1 MSTKDKYNRK
11 RPVNVKRISIF
22 TKDKVILRS
31 QQKIISKNNPKEK
44 VNPKMSFN
52 QKYTSNFKKIA
63 DNEHEENES
72 DLSQDTEYNENREKQ
87 LKILNIK
94 YTKLYNSKDKIY
106 SNIIKEIE
114 VEKKLFYKGSLMS
127 FNLIILK
134 IKCLMKLL
142 KKKFQIAFN
151 SKEERNLYELEMN
164 IQKIKI
170 EFKKLYSLIN
180 PDSKY
185 EYEILTQVYCKFLL
199 IMAIISN
206 KKEEY
211 IRSLNYIVLGINMLK
226 VYFIRQKIAIKIETY
241 QIYAKMLI
249 FLINKILTDNNISQS
264 LIYINLLSKICEI
277 GLNIVY
283 KNKLKKKYE
292 YKFNRYN
299 GYNFLFLGYCYE
311 LKKNFPNN
319 NKISFKA
326 YKESFYFMT
335 KSNNLSIFA
344 EGKSI
349 ITIEKKALYLSKL
362 LYEKLKDKLI
372 YEAFEKQREFEHQE
386 LLKKQLIEEAKSK
399 EKKYKL
405 KLISCGL
412 SPDPINLVK
421 MKNKIYSQILT
432 PMNQKLIE
440 KLDDELIS
448 YVYKNKQDDNDS
460 EKKEI
465 IKVKKKNG
473 KYERRQPSMEIMKN
487 LCHYKIYNSLMSND
501 FKEFLLTNRKLEF
514 NNPQKQKT
522 SMDKI
527 QKYLNRK
534 MEIGSNTEKLSKENI
549 AFLKT
554 ELNISYENNIKSK
567 IINLKTNNEN
577 KNNKLLKIPK
587 AHRVESNFSKYIK
600 SRNNKNINNNP
611 SKTTRQSFSNNKRL
625 FIISDDIDESAGK
638 NKKKYN
644 SKYILHTKSTDLEN
658 KKLDKYIF
666 NNKYFSEF
674 LYFEK
679 MTNKELI
686 FQKQFLESKNN
697 NAKMFFRCYDS
708 ELSNNGKI
716 SREEI
721 YNSFLILNN
730 NAMSRYRNYNN
741 ELRTN
746 KSKSKLVGNVFKSM
760 TNKIKEGKE
769 VKNAMKRVLDRYIN
783 DQKKKNNMHKKNMIN
798 IKEINNNN
806 EYSLMK
812 LNDNIEE
819 IKYLL
824 LSKSNEAKSNN
835 KF

>member
-134 IKCLMKLL
+134 IKCLMK
-142 KKKFQIAFN
+142 KKKEKFQITLN
-151 SKEERNLYELEMN
+151 SKEERNSYEIDLN

-185 EYEILTQVYCKFLL
+185 EYEILTQVYCKFLF
-199 IMAIISN
+199 IIAIISN

-211 IRSLNYIVLGINMLK
+211 IKSLNYIVLGINMLK

-372 YEAFEKQREFEHQE
+372 YEAFEKQKEFEHQE

-412 SPDPINLVK
+412 SPDPINIVK

-432 PMNQKLIE
+432 PVNQKLIE

-460 EKKEI
+460 
-465 IKVKKKNG
+465 
-473 KYERRQPSMEIMKN
+473 
-487 LCHYKIYNSLMSND
+487 
-501 FKEFLLTNRKLEF
+501 
-514 NNPQKQKT
+514 
-522 SMDKI
+522 
-527 QKYLNRK
+527 
-534 MEIGSNTEKLSKENI
+534 
-549 AFLKT
+549 
-554 ELNISYENNIKSK
+554 
-567 IINLKTNNEN
+567 
-577 KNNKLLKIPK
+577 
-587 AHRVESNFSKYIK
+587 
-600 SRNNKNINNNP
+600 
-611 SKTTRQSFSNNKRL
+611 
-625 FIISDDIDESAGK
+625 
-638 NKKKYN
+638 
-644 SKYILHTKSTDLEN
+644 
-658 KKLDKYIF
+658 
-666 NNKYFSEF
+666 
-674 LYFEK
+674 
-679 MTNKELI
+679 
-686 FQKQFLESKNN
+686 
-697 NAKMFFRCYDS
+697 
-708 ELSNNGKI
+708 
-716 SREEI
+716 
-721 YNSFLILNN
+721 
-730 NAMSRYRNYNN
+730 
-741 ELRTN
+741 
-746 KSKSKLVGNVFKSM
+746 
-760 TNKIKEGKE
+760 
-769 VKNAMKRVLDRYIN
+769 
-783 DQKKKNNMHKKNMIN
+783 
-798 IKEINNNN
+798 
-806 EYSLMK
+806 
-812 LNDNIEE
+812 
-819 IKYLL
+819 
-824 LSKSNEAKSNN
+824 
-835 KF
+835 